1 MSETS
6 GTRATIRD
14 ALKRYPIA
22 YRLARRADAL
32 QRRVLGIDKLDQSLT
47 NVVDAFPQKGA
58 QLRKAIAEYNAAHGW
73 PFDPI
78 RVVHLFQQLE
88 AVNALPPGDYIELGV
103 HKGFA
108 LKVIHRFMDPNRT
121 LYALDTFEGFD
132 NRDLS
137 VEAKHYASPWQAGNF
152 LPTSVEGVGAY
163 VGDGACPANLR
174 IVKGWFPDSFQG
186 LEDRRWRFVHIDFDL
201 YQPIKTALET
211 LWPVL
216 LPGGVVIVHDYGNY
230 GFPAA
235 RQAVDEFCDTVG
247 VYPIQFG
254 DRWGSAALRKPRSV

>member
-1 MSETS
+1 MCNAQ
-6 GTRATIRD
+6 GTRARLRD

-22 YRLARRADAL
+22 YRLARRAEAL
-32 QRRVLGIDKLDQSLT
+32 QRRVWGTYKLDQSLT
-47 NVVDAFPQKGA
+47 NVVDALPQKGA
-58 QLRKAIAEYNAAHGW
+58 QLRQAIADYNAAHGW

-88 AVNALPPGDYIELGV
+88 AANALPPGDYVELGV

-108 LKVIHRFMDPNRT
+108 LKVIHRFMDPGRT
-121 LYALDTFEGFD
+121 LFALDTFEGFD

-137 VEAKHYASPWQAGNF
+137 IEATHYASPWQVGNF
-152 LPTSVEGVGAY
+152 TPTSVERVGAY
-163 VGDGACPANLR
+163 VGGGACPSNLK
-174 IVKGWFPDSFQG
+174 IVKGWFPESFHG

-201 YQPIKTALET
+201 YQPIKIALRT
-211 LWPVL
+211 LWPAL

-254 DRWGSAALRKPRSV
+254 DRWGSVGLRKPRNA

>member
-1 MSETS
+1 MSNAQGYRT
-6 GTRATIRD
+6 TIRD
-14 ALKRYPIA
+14 ALKRYPVA
-22 YRLARRADAL
+22 FRLARRADAL
-32 QRRVLGIDKLDQSLT
+32 QRRVLGLDKLDQSLT
-47 NVVDAFPQKGA
+47 NVVDALPQKGA

-88 AVNALPPGDYIELGV
+88 ATSVLPPGDYLELGV
-103 HKGFA
+103 HKGFT
-108 LKVIHRFMDPNRT
+108 LKVIHRFMDSTRT

-137 VEAKHYASPWQAGNF
+137 VEAAHYASPWRAGNF

-163 VGDGACPANLR
+163 VGDPTNLK

-186 LEDRRWRFVHIDFDL
+186 LEGRSWRFVHIDFDL

-211 LWPVL
+211 LWPALV
-216 LPGGVVIVHDYGNY
+216 PGGVVIVHDYGNY

-247 VYPIQFG
+247 VFPIQFG
-254 DRWGSAALRKPRSV
+254 DRWGSVGLRKPRSA